1 MENAT
6 IKPSKPSSN
15 ISEIVS
21 KFTKVCKLRSIGVFP
36 SENPNHQ
43 QHHHHHHSYH
53 KPNSKTSPL
62 GEDSSD
68 DTEEK
73 ECDSEKIHPHPIE
86 VSSKSNVCGDG
97 EILKL
102 FDTVSAL
109 KFAYVQLQ
117 EAHIPYNPDRI
128 IDADELVVAQLEA
141 LCKIKRSYKEKQFT
155 ITNKAKLD
163 SSTCNHL
170 EVEIE
175 YSEKVLEDLKSQVK
189 SKNSEILRLRE
200 ELQDLELG
208 NKGLVEKMRQISLEK
223 NTTVSN
229 IPTLEDAF
237 KAASKSI
244 HDFAKPL
251 ISLMK
256 ASGWDLDQAAKSIED
271 AVVYSKRSHKK
282 YAFEAYIARKMF
294 CGIASKS
301 YNVDD
306 VMRFDDPIDALTEYP
321 DSDFAKFCG
330 KKYLLVVHPMLEASF
345 FGNLDHRTFVLGGKH
360 PRTPFYQIF
369 AKMAKWVWVLQGIA
383 ASINPK
389 AEIFTVK
396 RGSKFSDIHMESVEE
411 DLEGAVVAEE
421 EQAMLRVELVVMPGF
436 KIGEKLLR
444 SRVYL
449 SKLK

>member
-6 IKPSKPSSN
+6 FKPSKPSSN

-36 SENPNHQ
+36 SESPNQ
-43 QHHHHHHSYH
+43 KQHHHQHQSCHNP
-53 KPNSKTSPL
+53 KNTTAPL
-62 GEDSSD
+62 VEESSD

-73 ECDSEKIHPHPIE
+73 ECVSEKIHPQPIE
-86 VSSKSNVCGDG
+86 VKSKSNVCGEG
-97 EILKL
+97 EIVKL

-117 EAHIPYNPDRI
+117 EAHIPYNPDKI
-128 IDADELVVAQLEA
+128 IDADQLVVAQLES

-155 ITNKAKLD
+155 NKTELD

-170 EVEIE
+170 QVEIE
-175 YSEKVLEDLKSQVK
+175 LSERVLEDLKSQVK
-189 SKNSEILRLRE
+189 AKNSEILRLQE
-200 ELQDLELG
+200 VLQDLELG
-208 NKGLVEKMRQISLEK
+208 NIGLVEKMRQISLEK
-223 NTTVSN
+223 KIPTVLS
-229 IPTLEDAF
+229 IATLEDAF
-237 KAASKSI
+237 KAATKSI

-256 ASGWDLDQAAKSIED
+256 ASGWDLDQAANSIED

-282 YAFEAYIARKMF
+282 YAFEAFIARRMF
-294 CGIASKS
+294 SGIGFKS
-301 YNVDD
+301 YNVDEI
-306 VMRFDDPIDALTEYP
+306 MRFDNPIDALTEYP
-321 DSDFAKFCG
+321 NSDFAKFCG
-330 KKYLLVVHPMLEASF
+330 KKYLLVVHQLLEVSF
-345 FGNLDHRTFVLGGKH
+345 FGNLDHRAFVLRGKH

-383 ASINPK
+383 ASITPK
-389 AEIFTVK
+389 AKLFTVK
-396 RGSKFSDIHMESVEE
+396 RGSKFSDFHMESVEE
-411 DLEGAVVAEE
+411 DMEGAVEAD
-421 EQAMLRVELVVMPGF
+421 EQAMHRVELMVMPGF
-436 KIGEKLLR
+436 KIGDTLLR